1 MTNAATELVE
11 LSRITPPE
19 QAHAVSASAINAT
32 VCLPFDLRCRTR
44 LRALLSTGEDAA
56 IVLPRGGKGGM
67 IRGGSI
73 LHSSDG
79 KHVVMVIAADEELL
93 EVQADDAFGLLRAAY
108 HLGNRHVQLQV
119 LPGALRLP
127 YDYVL
132 ADMVVRMGAKAAK
145 IHAPFDPE
153 PGAYSA
159 GGHHHA

>member
-1 MTNAATELVE
+1 MTLAATELVE
-11 LSRITPPE
+11 LSQITPAE
-19 QAHAVSASAINAT
+19 QRSTISASMITAS

-44 LRALLSTGEDAA
+44 LRALLSTGIDVA
-56 IVLPRGGKGGM
+56 IVLPRGSLM
-67 IRGGSI
+67 RGGSI
-73 LHSSDG
+73 LRSADSS
-79 KHVVMVIAADEELL
+79 HVVEVIAADEELL

-119 LPGALRLP
+119 LPGSLRLP

-145 IHAPFDPE
+145 INAPFDPE

>member
-1 MTNAATELVE
+1 MTNAAATELVE

-19 QAHAVSASAINAT
+19 QAHAVPASDINAT

-56 IVLPRGGKGGM
+56 IVLPRGGM

-79 KHVVMVIAADEELL
+79 KHAVRVIAADEELL

-119 LPGALRLP
+119 LPGSLRLP

-145 IHAPFDPE
+145 IKAPFDPE

>member
-1 MTNAATELVE
+1 VILE
-11 LSRITPPE
+11 LSRLTPAE
-19 QAHAVSASAINAT
+19 QACVVPRADITAT

-44 LRALLSTGEDAA
+44 LRALLSTGDDVA
-56 IVLPRGGKGGM
+56 IVLPRGSM
-67 IRGGSI
+67 MRGGSV
-73 LHSSDG
+73 LHSADG
-79 KHVVMVIAADEELL
+79 KHVVEVVAADEELL

-119 LPGALRLP
+119 LPGSLRLP

-145 IHAPFDPE
+145 INAPFDPE

>member
-1 MTNAATELVE
+1 MTQTATELVE
-11 LSRITPPE
+11 LSRLTPAE
-19 QAHAVSASAINAT
+19 QASTVSRADITAS

-44 LRALLSTGEDAA
+44 LRALLSTGIDVA
-56 IVLPRGGKGGM
+56 IVLPRGSTM
-67 IRGGSI
+67 RGGSV

-79 KHVVMVIAADEELL
+79 LHVVEVLAADEELL

-119 LPGALRLP
+119 LPGSLRLP

-145 IHAPFDPE
+145 INAPFDPE

>member
-1 MTNAATELVE
+1 MTFAATDLVE
-11 LSRITPPE
+11 LSQITPVE
-19 QAHAVSASAINAT
+19 QRSTISSTAITAS

-44 LRALLSTGEDAA
+44 LRALLSTGIDVA
-56 IVLPRGGKGGM
+56 IVLRRGSM
-67 IRGGSI
+67 MRGGSI
-73 LHSSDG
+73 LHSADG
-79 KHVVMVIAADEELL
+79 SHIVEVIAADEELL

-145 IHAPFDPE
+145 INAPFDPE